1 MSIVIRCY
9 LLNNNVP
16 RNNNVDIIDVEPG
29 IMQHSSYNDDDSL
42 TNLFEAKADAL
53 SILSLN
59 CQSLNAKID
68 QINIKLQQ
76 LKSNGHEFSAICLQE
91 TWLSEASTFPF

>member
-1 MSIVIRCY
+1 MVLDHICLEQFGGVDSNSLCY

-16 RNNNVDIIDVEPG
+16 RNNIVDIIDVEPD
-29 IMQHSSYNDDDSL
+29 IMQQSSYHDDDSL
-42 TNLFEAKADAL
+42 TNLFEAKADVF
-53 SILSLN
+53 SILILN

-76 LKSNGHEFSAICLQE
+76 L
-91 TWLSEASTFPF
+91 